1 MLVPLLLSLA
11 LLAASVSAAP
21 ATCDQ
26 RGYCPASCARA
37 GATEAD
43 GLALLD
49 GHLELLANIGRAVD
63 VMRSFPGVAT
73 DDRLDIH
80 TTFQYICCVTVEEL
94 VTKVFPALDSVRW
107 APVNISYSRAVCN
120 KDGSI
125 ILMADDAS
133 QAALGAVVARFEA
146 AIEAAGVAVVPRATM
161 EGFHMTIGTT
171 NSSYPMEEALA
182 AINAAVPE
190 GTWTAPF
197 ALTNFAFLR
206 AWPTRARA
214 RRSPLLRCDPQP
226 RALTLYLTR
235 HTAHS
240 TREPSL
246 HGTRALAVPIPHEVR
261 ATVA

>member
-11 LLAASVSAAP
+11 LLAASGAAAP

-214 RRSPLLRCDPQP
+214 RAGPFSCAATRS
-226 RALTLYLTR
+226 
-235 HTAHS
+235 
-240 TREPSL
+240 
-246 HGTRALAVPIPHEVR
+246 LAP
-261 ATVA
+261 

>member
-1 MLVPLLLSLA
+1 MLLLILA
-11 LLAASVSAAP
+11 LLAASGAAAP

-26 RGYCPASCARA
+26 RGYCPTSCAHP

-49 GHLELLANIGRAVD
+49 GHLELLAHIGRAVD

-94 VTKVFPALDSVRW
+94 VTKVYPALDSVQW
-107 APVNISYSRAVCN
+107 APVNISYSRATCN
-120 KDGSI
+120 RDGSV

-171 NSSYPMEEALA
+171 NASYPMEEALA
-182 AINAAVPE
+182 AINAAIPE

-206 AWPTRARA
+206 AWLARPHRLA
-214 RRSPLLRCDPQP
+214 LALLVH
-226 RALTLYLTR
+226 LTQ
-235 HTAHS
+235 HHAH
-240 TREPSL
+240 SL
-246 HGTRALAVPIPHEVR
+246 HGTRTLAVPIPHEVH
-261 ATVA
+261 ANMA